1 LGEPVSSAR
10 KRGDDTRTAVVSS
23 ASAKAALRRLSG
35 KNALD
40 EQLGIGLPCGGRDTL
55 K

>member
-1 LGEPVSSAR
+1 
-10 KRGDDTRTAVVSS
+10 
-23 ASAKAALRRLSG
+23 LRRLSG

-55 K
+55 KQQAARLLESLTA